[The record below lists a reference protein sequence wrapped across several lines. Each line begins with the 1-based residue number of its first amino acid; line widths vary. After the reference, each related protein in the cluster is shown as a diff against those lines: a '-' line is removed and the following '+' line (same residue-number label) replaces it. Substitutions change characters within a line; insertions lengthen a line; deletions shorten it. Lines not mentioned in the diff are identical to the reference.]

1 MSKQSSSGQQFTTIQ
16 QQRSLYEDS
25 RIKLCE
31 KMVQNVHNVGSLC
44 RQIIKASRTND
55 ILAHSAKNFATQI
68 DAQIN
73 EGETN
78 LKKWHSTM
86 ANLNEQLNQIEHIV
100 DEQSI

>member
-1 MSKQSSSGQQFTTIQ
+1 MSQQMQQFTFIQ

-31 KMVQNVHNVGSLC
+31 KMTQNVHNVGSLC
-44 RQIIKASRTND
+44 RQIIKSSRTND

-68 DAQIN
+68 DVQIN
-73 EGETN
+73 AGETN

-100 DEQSI
+100 AEQSL